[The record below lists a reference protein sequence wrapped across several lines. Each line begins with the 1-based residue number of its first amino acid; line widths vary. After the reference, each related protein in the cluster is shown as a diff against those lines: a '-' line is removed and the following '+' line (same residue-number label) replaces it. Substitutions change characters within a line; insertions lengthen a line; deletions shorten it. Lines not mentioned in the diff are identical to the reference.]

1 MWNKKRFEFF
11 TDSNEYFDGAEIKM
25 LEILKQKGIVRE
37 PFFGRFIPQNKQNFE
52 LRLIN
57 VHNFRGGERK
67 GISRRRSELSVLL
80 QEIYPIFSE
89 IETNIPSYTILMGD
103 YNLELVRY
111 DDELKKFNNDRG
123 NLFDF
128 KAKMDRADISD
139 VNDIV
144 VSTEY
149 DNMRIITVQDER
161 TTIGKK
167 RQEGRYCNNF
177 DHFSYDYDSWNAR
190 GIVSKADRV
199 DCVKKYYDG
208 DFYKYYS
215 GEKVAPILT
224 IYIGGN
230 HESS

>member
-1 MWNKKRFEFF
+1 MVISKSIDKKEGSAFLWNKKRFEFF

-111 DDELKKFNNDRG
+111 DDELKK
-123 NLFDF
+123 
-128 KAKMDRADISD
+128 I
-139 VNDIV
+139 
-144 VSTEY
+144 
-149 DNMRIITVQDER
+149 Q
-161 TTIGKK
+161 
-167 RQEGRYCNNF
+167 
-177 DHFSYDYDSWNAR
+177 
-190 GIVSKADRV
+190 
-199 DCVKKYYDG
+199 
-208 DFYKYYS
+208 
-215 GEKVAPILT
+215 
-224 IYIGGN
+224 
-230 HESS
+230 